1 MTAPVGLRAAG
12 NFCNLSFI
20 YFSLRYVACHGL
32 EEGSL
37 LGLVVGVVGRLAV
50 EGESGLHVEAAAVD
64 VSALAAT
71 KSHHLF

>member
-1 MTAPVGLRAAG
+1 
-12 NFCNLSFI
+12 
-20 YFSLRYVACHGL
+20 VACHGL